1 MSNKEEKKVLFKIR
15 NLKKYFPLKK
25 KSLFDRGPGEYVHA
39 NESISLDIYQG
50 ETLGLVGESG
60 CGKSTFGR
68 TLLQIYDQTEGTTLY
83 YGKTI
88 EQTAPAYMADMIKKI
103 PSQFPK
109 YHKELD
115 ELNEIYKGLEEANT
129 DEKRAELNE
138 KAMFKRREIEEDY
151 LNMIRIAGGLLA
163 SDDLNKV
170 SSMLKEKYDILKQ
183 RAAVLTSL
191 EEIEQKTQMRSRTWD
206 EYYAYLEKNP
216 KYKELQNQKEAKTK
230 EIEAKD
236 AIIEDFRKTLESKD
250 KFDELEALRDD
261 GIDLSELNN
270 EEMRALRK
278 DLQMIFQDPYGSL
291 DTKMTVGN
299 IIGEGVLGHEL
310 FKSRKEEGYNEYIR
324 ETMEKCGL
332 APYFLHR
339 YPHQFS
345 GGQRQR
351 IGIARAL
358 ALKPSFIVCDEAVS
372 ALDVSIQS
380 QIINLL
386 QDLKDENNLTYLFI
400 THDLSVVKYI
410 SDRIGVMYLGVL
422 VELCESERIFE
433 NPLHPYTSALLRAI
447 PRTDV
452 DQGQELQ
459 IIEGDI
465 PSAVKPP
472 KGCRFHTRCEYAM
485 DICAHFEPELKE
497 REEGHFVACHLLD
510 VSEEEKQ
517 KAYEKNKAEKA
528 KKKRRIGRNECYM
541 KAPIDRFKGKSLE
554 EIYKKRET
562 PR

>member
-1 MSNKEEKKVLFKIR
+1 MENTNNKKVLFKIR

-25 KSLFDRGPGEYVHA
+25 KGLFNKGPGAYVHA
-39 NESISLDIYQG
+39 NESISIDIYEG

-83 YGKTI
+83 YGKTL
-88 EQTAPAYMADMIKKI
+88 EDVAPAYMGTMIKNI
-103 PSQFPK
+103 PSQFPS
-109 YHKELD
+109 YQTAND
-115 ELNEIYKGLEEANT
+115 ELSAIYDELENAAD
-129 DEKRAELNE
+129 DETRAAASE
-138 KAMFKRREIEEDY
+138 KAMFKRREIEEKY
-151 LNMIRIAGGLLA
+151 LNMIRIAGGLLV
-163 SDDLNKV
+163 SEDLNKV
-170 SSMLKEKYDILKQ
+170 QALLDDYYKSLRDRAKVIGDIE
-183 RAAVLTSL
+183 VF
-191 EEIEQKTQMRSRTWD
+191 EQKLQMRSREWD
-206 EYYAYLEKNP
+206 EYYDHRDNDP
-216 KYKELQNQKEAKTK
+216 RYKELIAKRSELSKVVGEKYNNIEAYRDTLKDKEGFEELENQK
-230 EIEAKD
+230 D
-236 AIIEDFRKTLESKD
+236 N
-250 KFDELEALRDD
+250 
-261 GIDLSELNN
+261 GIDLSKLNDD
-270 EEMRALRK
+270 EMREMRK

-299 IIGEGVLGHEL
+299 IIGEGVLGHDL
-310 FKSRKEEGYNEYIR
+310 FKSRKDEGYNEYIQ

-386 QDLKDENNLTYLFI
+386 QDLKDQNNLTYLFI

-422 VELCESERIFE
+422 VELASTEQIFD
-433 NPLHPYTSALLRAI
+433 NPSHPYTQALLQAI

-459 IIEGDI
+459 TIEGDI
-465 PSAVKPP
+465 PSAVNPP
-472 KGCRFHTRCEYAM
+472 TGCRFHTRCQYAM
-485 DICAHFEPELKE
+485 DICKTYQPQLKDYGK
-497 REEGHFVACHLLD
+497 GHYVACHLME

-517 KAYEKNKAEKA
+517 KAFEKNLALKNKE
-528 KKKRRIGRNECYM
+528 EH
-541 KAPIDRFKGKSLE
+541 DLE
-554 EIYKKRET
+554 EMSAL
-562 PR
+562 

>member
-1 MSNKEEKKVLFKIR
+1 MENTNDKKVLFKIR
-15 NLKKYFPLKK
+15 DLKKYFPLKK
-25 KSLFDRGPGEYVHA
+25 KGLFNKGPSSYVHA
-39 NESISLDIYQG
+39 NESISIDIYEG

-83 YGKTI
+83 YGKTL
-88 EQTAPAYMADMIKKI
+88 EDVAPAYMGTMIKNI
-103 PSQFPK
+103 PSQFPS
-109 YHKELD
+109 YQTAND
-115 ELNEIYKGLEEANT
+115 ELNAIYNELENAADDEA
-129 DEKRAELNE
+129 RAAANE
-138 KAMFKRREIEEDY
+138 KAMFKRREIEEKY
-151 LNMIRIAGGLLA
+151 LNMIRIAGGLLV
-163 SDDLNKV
+163 SEDLNKV
-170 SSMLKEKYDILKQ
+170 QALLDDYYKSLKERAKVIGDIE
-183 RAAVLTSL
+183 VF
-191 EEIEQKTQMRSRTWD
+191 EQKLQMRSRQWD
-206 EYYAYLEKNP
+206 EYYDHRDNDP
-216 KYKELQNQKEAKTK
+216 RYKELIAKRSELSK
-230 EIEAKD
+230 AVGEKYNNIEAYRDTLKD
-236 AIIEDFRKTLESKD
+236 KEGFEELESQ
-250 KFDELEALRDD
+250 RDN
-261 GIDLSELNN
+261 GIDLSKLNDD
-270 EEMRALRK
+270 EMREMRK

-291 DTKMTVGN
+291 DSKMTVGN
-299 IIGEGVLGHEL
+299 IIGEGVLGHDL
-310 FKSRKEEGYNEYIR
+310 FKSRKDKGYNEYIQ

-386 QDLKDENNLTYLFI
+386 QDLKDQNNLTYLFI

-422 VELCESERIFE
+422 VELASTEQIFD
-433 NPLHPYTSALLRAI
+433 NPSHPYTKALLQAI

-459 IIEGDI
+459 TIEGDI
-465 PSAVKPP
+465 PSAVNPP
-472 KGCRFHTRCEYAM
+472 TGCRFHTRCQYAM
-485 DICAHFEPELKE
+485 DICKTYQPQLKDYGN
-497 REEGHFVACHLLD
+497 GHYVACHLME

-517 KAYEKNKAEKA
+517 KAFEENKAIKEKVEH
-528 KKKRRIGRNECYM
+528 N
-541 KAPIDRFKGKSLE
+541 LE
-554 EIYKKRET
+554 EMSYL
-562 PR
+562 

>member
-1 MSNKEEKKVLFKIR
+1 MENTNNKEVLFKIR

-25 KSLFDRGPGEYVHA
+25 KSIFDRSPQAYVHA
-39 NESISLDIYQG
+39 NESIDLDIYKG

-83 YGKTI
+83 YGKTL
-88 EQTAPAYMADMIKKI
+88 EDFAPEYMGTMISNMPKE
-103 PSQFPK
+103 FPH
-109 YHKELD
+109 YAEANKELD
-115 ELNEIYKGLEEANT
+115 DIYAQLENATSDEDRASLNE
-129 DEKRAELNE
+129 RAML
-138 KAMFKRREIEEDY
+138 KRREIEDKY

-170 SSMLKEKYDILKQ
+170 SSLLNEYYNVLRERAHVIDDIEVFEDKLK
-183 RAAVLTSL
+183 
-191 EEIEQKTQMRSRTWD
+191 MRSRDWD
-206 EYYAYLEKNP
+206 SYYEERDNDSR
-216 KYKELQNQKEAKTK
+216 YKELVAKRGELSK
-230 EIEAKD
+230 KVGEKYNLIE
-236 AIIEDFRKTLESKD
+236 EYRNTLVNREG
-250 KFDELEALRDD
+250 FEELEAQKDP
-261 GIDLSELNN
+261 GIDLSELNI
-270 EEMRALRK
+270 EEMRSLRK

-310 FKSRKEEGYNEYIR
+310 FKSRNDAGYNEYIQ
-324 ETMEKCGL
+324 EIMEKCGL
-332 APYFLHR
+332 APYFIHR

-358 ALKPSFIVCDEAVS
+358 ALKPKFIVCDEAVS

-380 QIINLL
+380 QVINLL
-386 QDLKDENNLTYLFI
+386 QDLKEENELTYLFI

-422 VELCESERIFE
+422 VELADSEMIFD
-433 NPLHPYTSALLRAI
+433 NPLHPYTNALLAAI

-452 DQGQELQ
+452 DQGQELAT
-459 IIEGDI
+459 IEGDI
-465 PSAVKPP
+465 PSAVNPP
-472 KGCRFHTRCEYAM
+472 KGCRFHTRCPYAM
-485 DICAHFEPELKE
+485 DICKTYEPQLKDYGD
-497 REEGHFVACHLLD
+497 GHFVACHLME

-517 KAYEKNKAEKA
+517 RAFEKNKAKLDQQET
-528 KKKRRIGRNECYM
+528 E
-541 KAPIDRFKGKSLE
+541 LE
-554 EIYKKRET
+554 EMSAL
-562 PR
+562 

>member
-1 MSNKEEKKVLFKIR
+1 MENKNKKVLFKIR

-25 KSLFDRGPGEYVHA
+25 KSFFDKGPGEYVHA
-39 NESISLDIYQG
+39 NESISIDIYEG

-68 TLLQIYDQTEGTTLY
+68 TLLQIYEQTEGTTLY
-83 YGKTI
+83 YGKTLDDY
-88 EQTAPAYMADMIKKI
+88 APEYMGKMISKI
-103 PSQFPK
+103 PSKFPN
-109 YHKELD
+109 YQKELD
-115 ELNEIYKGLEEANT
+115 ELNKIYEDLEKSET
-129 DEKRAELNE
+129 DEDRAMNNE
-138 KAMFKRREIEEDY
+138 KAMFKRREIEEEY

-163 SDDLNKV
+163 ADDLNKV
-170 SSMLKEKYDILKQ
+170 AKLLNNEYQVLRERAKVYTELEEFEQKVQMRVRSWDDYYKSLDEDPKYNELKEKVDSITIK
-183 RAAVLTSL
+183 VN
-191 EEIEQKTQMRSRTWD
+191 
-206 EYYAYLEKNP
+206 EKRD
-216 KYKELQNQKEAKTK
+216 
-230 EIEAKD
+230 EIEAYRDSLRDKEGF
-236 AIIEDFRKTLESKD
+236 AELESQLD
-250 KFDELEALRDD
+250 T
-261 GIDLSELNN
+261 GIDLSELNK
-270 EEMRALRK
+270 EEMRELRK

-299 IIGEGVLGHEL
+299 IIGEGVLGHDL
-310 FKSRKEEGYNEYIR
+310 FKSRNEKGYNEYIQ

-386 QDLKDENNLTYLFI
+386 QDLKEENNLTYLFI

-410 SDRIGVMYLGVL
+410 SDRIGVMYLGVM
-422 VELCESERIFE
+422 VELADSEKIFE
-433 NPLHPYTSALLRAI
+433 NPLHPYTKALLQAI

-452 DQGQELQ
+452 DQGQELAV
-459 IIEGDI
+459 IEGDI

-472 KGCRFHTRCEYAM
+472 RGCRFHTRCEYAM
-485 DICAHFEPELKE
+485 DICAHFEPELKDNGD
-497 REEGHFVACHLLD
+497 GHFIACHLMD

-517 KAYEKNKAEKA
+517 RAYEKNMA
-528 KKKRRIGRNECYM
+528 KRAKEEEE
-541 KAPIDRFKGKSLE
+541 LE
-554 EIYKKRET
+554 EISAI
-562 PR
+562 

>member
-1 MSNKEEKKVLFKIR
+1 MENTNNKKVLFKIR

-25 KSLFDRGPGEYVHA
+25 KGLFNKGPGAYVHA
-39 NESISLDIYQG
+39 NESISIDIYEG

-83 YGKTI
+83 YGKTL
-88 EQTAPAYMADMIKKI
+88 EDVAPTYMGTMIKNI
-103 PSQFPK
+103 PSQFPS
-109 YHKELD
+109 YQTAND
-115 ELNEIYKGLEEANT
+115 ELSAIYDELENAADDEA
-129 DEKRAELNE
+129 RAAANE
-138 KAMFKRREIEEDY
+138 KAMFKRREIEEKY
-151 LNMIRIAGGLLA
+151 LNMIRIAGGLLV
-163 SDDLNKV
+163 SEDLNKV
-170 SSMLKEKYDILKQ
+170 QALLDDYYKSLRDRAKVIGDIE
-183 RAAVLTSL
+183 VF
-191 EEIEQKTQMRSRTWD
+191 EQKLQMRSREWD
-206 EYYAYLEKNP
+206 EYYDHRDNDP
-216 KYKELQNQKEAKTK
+216 RYKELIAKRAELSK
-230 EIEAKD
+230 VVGEKYNNIEAYRD
-236 AIIEDFRKTLESKD
+236 TLKD
-250 KFDELEALRDD
+250 KDGFEELENQRDN
-261 GIDLSELNN
+261 GIDLSKLDD
-270 EEMRALRK
+270 EEMREMRK

-299 IIGEGVLGHEL
+299 IIGEGVLGHDL
-310 FKSRKEEGYNEYIR
+310 FKSRKDEGYNEYIQ

-386 QDLKDENNLTYLFI
+386 QDLKDQNNLTYLFI

-422 VELCESERIFE
+422 VELASTEQIFD
-433 NPLHPYTSALLRAI
+433 NPSHPYTQALLQAI

-459 IIEGDI
+459 TIEGDI
-465 PSAVKPP
+465 PSAVNPP
-472 KGCRFHTRCEYAM
+472 TGCRFHTRCQYAM
-485 DICAHFEPELKE
+485 DICKTYQPQLKDYGK
-497 REEGHFVACHLLD
+497 GHYVACHLME

-517 KAYEKNKAEKA
+517 KAYEKNLALKNKE
-528 KKKRRIGRNECYM
+528 EH
-541 KAPIDRFKGKSLE
+541 DLE
-554 EIYKKRET
+554 EMSALWKNL
-562 PR
+562 

>member
-115 ELNEIYKGLEEANT
+115 ELNEIYKGLEEADT

-216 KYKELQNQKEAKTK
+216 KYKELQNQKEAKSK

-270 EEMRALRK
+270 EEMRSLRK

-528 KKKRRIGRNECYM
+528 KKEEE
-541 KAPIDRFKGKSLE
+541 LE
-554 EIYKKRET
+554 EMSAI
-562 PR
+562 

>member
-1 MSNKEEKKVLFKIR
+1 MEHTQDKKVLFKIK

-25 KSLFDRGPGEYVHA
+25 KGLFDKGPGSYVHA
-39 NESISLDIYQG
+39 NESITIDIYQG

-83 YGKTI
+83 YGKTLEDI
-88 EQTAPAYMADMIKKI
+88 APEYMGKMIKNI
-103 PSQFPK
+103 SSQFPH
-109 YHKELD
+109 YDNAQTE
-115 ELNEIYKGLEEANT
+115 LEE
-129 DEKRAELNE
+129 K
-138 KAMFKRREIEEDY
+138 Y
-151 LNMIRIAGGLLA
+151 LNMIRIAGGLLT
-163 SDDLNKV
+163 SNDLSKV
-170 SSMLKEKYDILKQ
+170 SNLLSEYYQVLKERAVILE
-183 RAAVLTSL
+183 S
-191 EEIEQKTQMRSRTWD
+191 IETFESKLQMRTRQLD
-206 EYYAYLEKNP
+206 QYH
-216 KYKELQNQKEAKTK
+216 
-230 EIEAKD
+230 
-236 AIIEDFRKTLESKD
+236 KTLENDSKYKDLLD
-250 KFDELEALRDD
+250 KRATLSKKVGEKYNKIEEYRQSLAGNEGFKELESQRDN
-261 GIDLSELNN
+261 GIDLSELND
-270 EEMRALRK
+270 EEMRAMRK

-299 IIGEGVLGHEL
+299 IIGEGVLGHDL
-310 FKSRKEEGYNEYIR
+310 FKSRKDKGYNEYIQ
-324 ETMEKCGL
+324 EIMEECGL

-386 QDLKDENNLTYLFI
+386 QDLKEENNLTYLFI

-422 VELCESERIFE
+422 VELASTEQIFDS
-433 NPLHPYTSALLRAI
+433 PYHPYTKALLQAI

-459 IIEGDI
+459 TIEGDI
-465 PSAVKPP
+465 PSAVNPP
-472 KGCRFHTRCEYAM
+472 KGCRFHTRCKYAM
-485 DICAHFEPELKE
+485 DICKTYVPELKDYGN
-497 REEGHFVACHLLD
+497 GHYVSCHLME

-517 KAYEKNKAEKA
+517 KALEKNRKA
-528 KKKRRIGRNECYM
+528 KKEL
-541 KAPIDRFKGKSLE
+541 DHELE
-554 EIYKKRET
+554 EMSAI
-562 PR
+562 

>member
-1 MSNKEEKKVLFKIR
+1 MENKDKKVLFKIR

-25 KSLFDRGPGEYVHA
+25 KSFFNRGPGEYVHA
-39 NESISLDIYQG
+39 NESISIDIYEG

-68 TLLQIYDQTEGTTLY
+68 TLLQIYEQTEGTTLY
-83 YGKTI
+83 YGKTL
-88 EQTAPAYMADMIKKI
+88 EELAPEYMGKMISRI
-103 PSQFPK
+103 PSKFPN
-109 YHKELD
+109 YRKELE
-115 ELNEIYKGLEEANT
+115 ELNKIYEDLEKSET
-129 DEKRAELNE
+129 DEDRAMNNE
-138 KAMFKRREIEEDY
+138 KAMFKRRAIEEEY

-170 SSMLKEKYDILKQ
+170 SKLLNDEYQVLRERAKILAQ
-183 RAAVLTSL
+183 I
-191 EEIEQKTQMRSRTWD
+191 EDFEQKVQMRVRTWD
-206 EYYAYLEKNP
+206 DYHRALDNDP
-216 KYKELQNQKEAKTK
+216 KYKELIAKRDQAT
-230 EIEAKD
+230 AKV
-236 AIIEDFRKTLESKD
+236 EEKRK
-250 KFDELEALRDD
+250 ELEAYRDSLKSKED
-261 GIDLSELNN
+261 FEELENELDTGIDLSELTS
-270 EEMRALRK
+270 EEMRQLRK

-310 FKSRKEEGYNEYIR
+310 FKSRNEKGYNEYIQ

-386 QDLKDENNLTYLFI
+386 QDLKEKNNLTYLFI

-410 SDRIGVMYLGVL
+410 SDRIGVMYLGVM
-422 VELCESERIFE
+422 VELAESEKIFE
-433 NPLHPYTSALLRAI
+433 NPLHPYTKALLQAI

-452 DQGQELQ
+452 DQGQELAV
-459 IIEGDI
+459 IEGDI
-465 PSAVKPP
+465 PSAVRPP

-485 DICAHFEPELKE
+485 DICANFEPELKDVGN
-497 REEGHFVACHLLD
+497 GHFVACHLVD
-510 VSEEEKQ
+510 VTEEEKQ
-517 KAYEKNKAEKA
+517 KAYEKNMAKRAKEAE
-528 KKKRRIGRNECYM
+528 E
-541 KAPIDRFKGKSLE
+541 LE
-554 EIYKKRET
+554 EISAI
-562 PR
+562 

>member
-1 MSNKEEKKVLFKIR
+1 MENTNDKKVLFKIR
-15 NLKKYFPLKK
+15 DLKKYFPFKK
-25 KSLFDRGPGEYVHA
+25 KGLFNKGPSSYVHA
-39 NESISLDIYQG
+39 NESISIDIYEG

-68 TLLQIYDQTEGTTLY
+68 TLLQIYDQTEGTILY
-83 YGKTI
+83 YGKTL
-88 EQTAPAYMADMIKKI
+88 EDVAPAYMGAMIKNI
-103 PSQFPK
+103 PSQFPS
-109 YHKELD
+109 YATAND
-115 ELNEIYKGLEEANT
+115 ELNAIYNELENAADDEA
-129 DEKRAELNE
+129 RAAANE
-138 KAMFKRREIEEDY
+138 KAMFKRREIEEKY
-151 LNMIRIAGGLLA
+151 LNMIRIAGGLLV
-163 SDDLNKV
+163 SDDLAKV
-170 SSMLKEKYDILKQ
+170 QSLLNEYYLSLKEHSKVINDI
-183 RAAVLTSL
+183 
-191 EEIEQKTQMRSRTWD
+191 EFFEQKLQMRSRQWD
-206 EYYAYLEKNP
+206 EYYQKCDNDP
-216 KYKELQNQKEAKTK
+216 RYKELIAKRAEISKVVGEKYNSIEVYRDTLKDKEGF
-230 EIEAKD
+230 EE
-236 AIIEDFRKTLESKD
+236 LESQ
-250 KFDELEALRDD
+250 RDN
-261 GIDLSELNN
+261 GIDLSELNDD
-270 EEMRALRK
+270 EMREMRK

-299 IIGEGVLGHEL
+299 IIGEGVLGHDL
-310 FKSRKEEGYNEYIR
+310 FKSRKDKGYNEYIQ

-386 QDLKDENNLTYLFI
+386 QDLKDQNNLTYLFI

-422 VELCESERIFE
+422 VELASTEQIFD
-433 NPLHPYTSALLRAI
+433 NPSHPYTKALLQAI

-459 IIEGDI
+459 TIEGDI
-465 PSAVKPP
+465 PSAVNPP
-472 KGCRFHTRCEYAM
+472 TGCRFHTRCQYAM
-485 DICAHFEPELKE
+485 DICKTYQPQLKDYGN
-497 REEGHFVACHLLD
+497 GHYVACHLME

-517 KAYEKNKAEKA
+517 KAFEENKAIKEKVEH
-528 KKKRRIGRNECYM
+528 N
-541 KAPIDRFKGKSLE
+541 LE
-554 EIYKKRET
+554 EMSYLWENL
-562 PR
+562 

>member
-1 MSNKEEKKVLFKIR
+1 MENKDKKVLFKIR

-25 KSLFDRGPGEYVHA
+25 KGFFNKGPGEYVHA
-39 NESISLDIYQG
+39 NESISIDIYEG

-68 TLLQIYDQTEGTTLY
+68 TLLQIYEQTEGTTLY
-83 YGKTI
+83 YGKTL
-88 EQTAPAYMADMIKKI
+88 EELAPEYMGKMISKI
-103 PSQFPK
+103 PSKFPN

-115 ELNEIYKGLEEANT
+115 ELNKIYEDLEKSET
-129 DEKRAELNE
+129 DEDRAMNNE
-138 KAMFKRREIEEDY
+138 KAMFKRRAIEEEY

-163 SDDLNKV
+163 SDDLGKV
-170 SSMLKEKYDILKQ
+170 ANLLNGEYQVLKERAKVYFDI
-183 RAAVLTSL
+183 
-191 EEIEQKTQMRSRTWD
+191 EEFEQKAQMMVRTWD
-206 EYYAYLEKNP
+206 DYYKILDEDP
-216 KYKELQNQKEAKTK
+216 KYKELKNKADEISKRVEEKRA
-230 EIEAKD
+230 EIEAYRD
-236 AIIEDFRKTLESKD
+236 TLKD
-250 KFDELEALRDD
+250 KEGFDELESQLDT
-261 GIDLSELNN
+261 GIDLSELNK
-270 EEMRALRK
+270 EEMRQLRK
-278 DLQMIFQDPYGSL
+278 DLQMICQDPYGSL

-299 IIGEGVLGHEL
+299 IIGEGVLGHDL
-310 FKSRKEEGYNEYIR
+310 FKSRNEKGYNEYIQ

-386 QDLKDENNLTYLFI
+386 QDLKEENNLTYLFI

-410 SDRIGVMYLGVL
+410 SDRIGVMYLGVM
-422 VELCESERIFE
+422 VELADSEKIFA
-433 NPLHPYTSALLRAI
+433 NPLHPYTRALLQAI

-452 DQGQELQ
+452 DQGQELA

-465 PSAVKPP
+465 PSAVRPP

-485 DICAHFEPELKE
+485 DICSQFEPELKDVGD
-497 REEGHFVACHLLD
+497 GHFVACHLMD
-510 VSEEEKQ
+510 VSEEEKERAHA
-517 KAYEKNKAEKA
+517 KIMAERA
-528 KKKRRIGRNECYM
+528 KLDEE
-541 KAPIDRFKGKSLE
+541 LE
-554 EIYKKRET
+554 EISAI
-562 PR
+562 

>member
-1 MSNKEEKKVLFKIR
+1 MENTKDKKVLFKIR

-25 KSLFDRGPGEYVHA
+25 KGLFNKGPSSYVHA
-39 NESISLDIYQG
+39 NESISIDIYEG

-83 YGKTI
+83 YGKTL
-88 EQTAPAYMADMIKKI
+88 EDVAPAYMGTMIKNI
-103 PSQFPK
+103 PSQFPS
-109 YHKELD
+109 YATAND
-115 ELNEIYKGLEEANT
+115 ELNAIYNELENAADDEA
-129 DEKRAELNE
+129 RAAANE
-138 KAMFKRREIEEDY
+138 KAMFKRREIEEKY
-151 LNMIRIAGGLLA
+151 LNMIRISGGLLV
-163 SDDLNKV
+163 SEDLNKV
-170 SSMLKEKYDILKQ
+170 QALLDDYYKSLKERAKVINDIE
-183 RAAVLTSL
+183 VF
-191 EEIEQKTQMRSRTWD
+191 EQKLQMRSRQWD
-206 EYYAYLEKNP
+206 EYYDHRDNDP
-216 KYKELQNQKEAKTK
+216 RYKELIAKRSK
-230 EIEAKD
+230 LSKAVGEKYNNIEAYRDTLKD
-236 AIIEDFRKTLESKD
+236 KEGFEELESQ
-250 KFDELEALRDD
+250 RDN
-261 GIDLSELNN
+261 GIDLSELNDD
-270 EEMRALRK
+270 EMREMRK

-299 IIGEGVLGHEL
+299 IIGEGVLGHDL
-310 FKSRKEEGYNEYIR
+310 FKSRKDKGYNEYIQ

-386 QDLKDENNLTYLFI
+386 QDLKDQNNLTYLFI

-422 VELCESERIFE
+422 VELASTEQIFD
-433 NPLHPYTSALLRAI
+433 NPSHPYTQALLQAI

-459 IIEGDI
+459 TIEGDI
-465 PSAVKPP
+465 PSAVNPP
-472 KGCRFHTRCEYAM
+472 AGCRFHTRCQYAM
-485 DICAHFEPELKE
+485 DICKTYQPQLKDY
-497 REEGHFVACHLLD
+497 GNCHYVACHLME
-510 VSEEEKQ
+510 VNEEEKQ
-517 KAYEKNKAEKA
+517 KAFEENKAIKEKVEH
-528 KKKRRIGRNECYM
+528 N
-541 KAPIDRFKGKSLE
+541 LE
-554 EIYKKRET
+554 EMSYL
-562 PR
+562 

>member
-1 MSNKEEKKVLFKIR
+1 METNKKVLFKIK

-25 KSLFDRGPGEYVHA
+25 KSIFDRGPGEYVHA
-39 NESISLDIYQG
+39 NESITLDIYEG

-88 EQTAPAYMADMIKKI
+88 EDMAPAYMLDMIKKI

-115 ELNEIYKGLEEANT
+115 ELNEIYRSLDEADT

-138 KAMFKRREIEEDY
+138 KAMFKRREIEENY
-151 LNMIRIAGGLLA
+151 LNMVRIAGGLLA

-170 SSMLKEKYDILKQ
+170 STMLKEKYDILKQ
-183 RAAVLTSL
+183 RALILADI
-191 EEIEQKTQMRSRTWD
+191 EEDEQKTQMRSRTWG
-206 EYYAYLEKNP
+206 EYDNHLAKDP
-216 KYKELQNQKEAKTK
+216 KYKELLAKKDAKTK
-230 EIEAKD
+230 EIE
-236 AIIEDFRKTLESKD
+236 EKD
-250 KFDELEALRDD
+250 KEIEAYRNTLREKDRFFELEELRDD
-261 GIDLSELNN
+261 GIDLSELND
-270 EEMRALRK
+270 EEMRGLRK

-299 IIGEGVLGHEL
+299 IIGEGVLGHKL
-310 FKSRKEEGYNEYIR
+310 FKSRKEEGYNEYIK

-386 QDLKDENNLTYLFI
+386 QDLKDANNLTYLFI

-422 VELCESERIFE
+422 VELADSEKIFA
-433 NPLHPYTSALLRAI
+433 NPLHPYTKALLRAI

-452 DQGQELQ
+452 DKGQELQ
-459 IIEGDI
+459 VIEGDI

-485 DICAHFEPELKE
+485 DICKNFEPELKE
-497 REEGHFVACHLLD
+497 REGGHFVACHLLD
-510 VSEEEKQ
+510 VSEEEKE
-517 KAYEKNKAEKA
+517 KAYEKNKRLKAEK
-528 KKKRRIGRNECYM
+528 EEE
-541 KAPIDRFKGKSLE
+541 LE
-554 EIYKKRET
+554 EMSAL
-562 PR
+562 

>member
-1 MSNKEEKKVLFKIR
+1 MEKTNEKKVLFKIR
-15 NLKKYFPLKK
+15 NLKKYFPIKK
-25 KSLFDRGPGEYVHA
+25 KSIFSKGAGSYVHA
-39 NESISLDIYQG
+39 NESINIDIYQG

-68 TLLQIYDQTEGTTLY
+68 TLLQIYEQTEGTTLY

-88 EQTAPAYMADMIKKI
+88 EDMAPEYMGEMIKNI
-103 PSQFPK
+103 PSKFTHYK
-109 YHKELD
+109 TAREEL
-115 ELNEIYKGLEEANT
+115 EEIYKEIDQAKS
-129 DEKRAELNE
+129 DEDFAAANE
-138 KAMFKRREIEEDY
+138 KAIFKRYEIEEKY
-151 LNMIRIAGGLLA
+151 LNMVRIAGGLLV
-163 SDDLNKV
+163 SKDLSKV
-170 SSMLKEKYDILKQ
+170 SSLLNDYYQALKDRSK
-183 RAAVLTSL
+183 VLD
-191 EEIEQKTQMRSRTWD
+191 EIETLEQKLQMRTRSWD
-206 EYYAYLEKNP
+206 EYDKALENDS
-216 KYKELQNQKEAKTK
+216 KYQELMKKRSE
-230 EIEAKD
+230 
-236 AIIEDFRKTLESKD
+236 ESKIVGE
-250 KFDELEALRDD
+250 KFNKIEEYRDTLRDIEGFD
-261 GIDLSELNN
+261 DLEEQKDSGIDLSKLNQD
-270 EEMRALRK
+270 EMRAMRK

-310 FKSRKEEGYNEYIR
+310 FKSRKDPGYNDYIR
-324 ETMEKCGL
+324 ETMDKCGL

-386 QDLKDENNLTYLFI
+386 QDLKEENNLTYLFI

-422 VELCESERIFE
+422 VELAATEQIFD
-433 NPLHPYTSALLRAI
+433 NPLHPYTDALLQAI

-459 IIEGDI
+459 VIEGDI
-465 PSAVKPP
+465 PSAVNPP
-472 KGCRFHTRCEYAM
+472 KGCRFHTRCKYAM
-485 DICAHFEPELKE
+485 DICKEYVPELKDYGQ
-497 REEGHFVACHLLD
+497 GHYVACHLME

-517 KAYEKNKAEKA
+517 KAYEKNQALKDKQEAE
-528 KKKRRIGRNECYM
+528 
-541 KAPIDRFKGKSLE
+541 LE
-554 EIYKKRET
+554 EMSVLWKG
-562 PR
+562 P

>member
-103 PSQFPK
+103 PGQFPK

-115 ELNEIYKGLEEANT
+115 ELNEIYKGLEEADT

-191 EEIEQKTQMRSRTWD
+191 EEIEQKTQRRSRTWD

-528 KKKRRIGRNECYM
+528 KKEEE
-541 KAPIDRFKGKSLE
+541 LE
-554 EIYKKRET
+554 EMSAI
-562 PR
+562 

>member
-1 MSNKEEKKVLFKIR
+1 MENTNNKKVLFKIR

-25 KSLFDRGPGEYVHA
+25 KGLFNKGPGAYVHA
-39 NESISLDIYQG
+39 NESISIDIYEG

-83 YGKTI
+83 YGKTL
-88 EQTAPAYMADMIKKI
+88 EDVAPAYMGTMIKNI
-103 PSQFPK
+103 PSQFPS
-109 YHKELD
+109 YQTAND
-115 ELNEIYKGLEEANT
+115 ELSAIYDELENAAD
-129 DEKRAELNE
+129 DETRAAANE
-138 KAMFKRREIEEDY
+138 KAMFKRREIEEKY
-151 LNMIRIAGGLLA
+151 LNMIRIAGGLLV
-163 SDDLNKV
+163 SEDLNKV
-170 SSMLKEKYDILKQ
+170 QALLDDYYKSLRDRAKVIGDIE
-183 RAAVLTSL
+183 VF
-191 EEIEQKTQMRSRTWD
+191 EQKLQMRSREWD
-206 EYYAYLEKNP
+206 EYYDHRDNDP
-216 KYKELQNQKEAKTK
+216 RYKELIAKRAELSK
-230 EIEAKD
+230 AVGEKYNNIEAYRDTLKD
-236 AIIEDFRKTLESKD
+236 KEGFEELESQKD
-250 KFDELEALRDD
+250 N
-261 GIDLSELNN
+261 GIDLSKLNDD
-270 EEMRALRK
+270 EMREMRK

-299 IIGEGVLGHEL
+299 IIGEGVLGHDL
-310 FKSRKEEGYNEYIR
+310 FKSRKDEGYNEYIQ

-386 QDLKDENNLTYLFI
+386 QDLKDQNNLTYLFI

-422 VELCESERIFE
+422 VELASTEQIFD
-433 NPLHPYTSALLRAI
+433 NPSHPYTQALLQAI

-459 IIEGDI
+459 TIEGDI
-465 PSAVKPP
+465 PSAVNPP
-472 KGCRFHTRCEYAM
+472 TGCRFHTRCQYAM
-485 DICAHFEPELKE
+485 DICKTYQPQLKDYGN
-497 REEGHFVACHLLD
+497 GHYVACHLME

-517 KAYEKNKAEKA
+517 KAFERNQALKNKE
-528 KKKRRIGRNECYM
+528 EH
-541 KAPIDRFKGKSLE
+541 DLE
-554 EIYKKRET
+554 EMSAL
-562 PR
+562 

>member
-1 MSNKEEKKVLFKIR
+1 MENTKDKKVLFKIR

-25 KSLFDRGPGEYVHA
+25 KGLFNKGPSSYVHA
-39 NESISLDIYQG
+39 NESISIDIYEG

-83 YGKTI
+83 YGKTLKDV
-88 EQTAPAYMADMIKKI
+88 APAYMGTMIKNI
-103 PSQFPK
+103 PSQFPS
-109 YHKELD
+109 YETANDQLNAIYNELENAAD
-115 ELNEIYKGLEEANT
+115 NEA
-129 DEKRAELNE
+129 RAAANE
-138 KAMFKRREIEEDY
+138 KAMFKRREIEEKY
-151 LNMIRIAGGLLA
+151 LNMIRIAGGLLV
-163 SDDLNKV
+163 SEDLNKV
-170 SSMLKEKYDILKQ
+170 QTLLDDYYKSLRDRAKVINDIE
-183 RAAVLTSL
+183 VF
-191 EEIEQKTQMRSRTWD
+191 EQKLQMRSRQWD
-206 EYYAYLEKNP
+206 EYYDHRDNDP
-216 KYKELQNQKEAKTK
+216 RYKELIAKRAELSK
-230 EIEAKD
+230 AVGEKYNNIEAYRDTLKD
-236 AIIEDFRKTLESKD
+236 KECFEELESQ
-250 KFDELEALRDD
+250 RDN
-261 GIDLSELNN
+261 GIDLSELNDD
-270 EEMRALRK
+270 EMREMRK

-299 IIGEGVLGHEL
+299 IIGEGVLGHDL
-310 FKSRKEEGYNEYIR
+310 FKSRKDNGYNEYIQ

-386 QDLKDENNLTYLFI
+386 QDLKNQNNLTYLFI

-422 VELCESERIFE
+422 VELASTEQIFE
-433 NPLHPYTSALLRAI
+433 NPSHPYTQALLQAI

-459 IIEGDI
+459 TIEGDI
-465 PSAVKPP
+465 PSAVNPP
-472 KGCRFHTRCEYAM
+472 TGCRFHTRCQYAM
-485 DICAHFEPELKE
+485 DICKTYQPQLKDYGN
-497 REEGHFVACHLLD
+497 GHYVACHLME

-517 KAYEKNKAEKA
+517 KAYEKNQAL
-528 KKKRRIGRNECYM
+528 RNKEEH
-541 KAPIDRFKGKSLE
+541 DLE
-554 EIYKKRET
+554 EMSAL
-562 PR
+562 

>member
-1 MSNKEEKKVLFKIR
+1 MENKNKKVLFKIR

-25 KSLFDRGPGEYVHA
+25 KGLFNKGPGEYVHA
-39 NESISLDIYQG
+39 NESISIDIYQG

-68 TLLQIYDQTEGTTLY
+68 TLLQIYEQTEGTTLY
-83 YGKTI
+83 YGKTLDDYAPEYMGKMI
-88 EQTAPAYMADMIKKI
+88 EKI
-103 PSQFPK
+103 PSKFPN

-115 ELNEIYKGLEEANT
+115 ELNKIYEDLEKSET
-129 DEKRAELNE
+129 DEDRAMNNE
-138 KAMFKRREIEEDY
+138 KAMFKRREIEEEY

-163 SDDLNKV
+163 ADDLNKV
-170 SSMLKEKYDILKQ
+170 SNLLSKYYQALKE
-183 RAAVLTSL
+183 RAKIFQEVD
-191 EEIEQKTQMRSRTWD
+191 EFEQKVQMRVRTWD
-206 EYYAYLEKNP
+206 DYNKTLAEDP
-216 KYKELQNQKEAKTK
+216 KYKELINKGHELSQKVKVEEE
-230 EIEAKD
+230 EIEA
-236 AIIEDFRKTLESKD
+236 FRNTLRD
-250 KFDELEALRDD
+250 KEGFDELEEQLDS

-270 EEMRALRK
+270 EEMRQLRK

-310 FKSRKEEGYNEYIR
+310 FKSRNEKGYNEYIQ

-386 QDLKDENNLTYLFI
+386 QDLKEENNLTYLFI

-410 SDRIGVMYLGVL
+410 SDRIGVMYLGVM
-422 VELCESERIFE
+422 VELADSEKIFT
-433 NPLHPYTSALLRAI
+433 NPLHPYTKALLQAI

-452 DQGQELQ
+452 DQGQELAV
-459 IIEGDI
+459 IEGDI

-485 DICAHFEPELKE
+485 DICANFVPELKDAGD
-497 REEGHFVACHLLD
+497 GHFIACHLMD

-517 KAYEKNKAEKA
+517 RAYEKNMAERA
-528 KKKRRIGRNECYM
+528 KLEEE
-541 KAPIDRFKGKSLE
+541 LE
-554 EIYKKRET
+554 EISAI
-562 PR
+562 

>member
-1 MSNKEEKKVLFKIR
+1 MENKDKKVLFKIR

-25 KSLFDRGPGEYVHA
+25 KGLFHKGPGEYVHA
-39 NESISLDIYQG
+39 NESISIDIYEG

-68 TLLQIYDQTEGTTLY
+68 TLLQIYEQTEGTTLY
-83 YGKTI
+83 YGKTL
-88 EQTAPAYMADMIKKI
+88 EELAPEYMGKMISKI
-103 PSQFPK
+103 PSKFPN

-115 ELNEIYKGLEEANT
+115 ELNKIYSDLEKSET
-129 DEKRAELNE
+129 DEDRAMNNE
-138 KAMFKRREIEEDY
+138 KAMFKRREIEEEY

-163 SDDLNKV
+163 SNDLGKV
-170 SSMLKEKYDILKQ
+170 ASLLSGEYQILKE
-183 RAAVLTSL
+183 RAKVYFAI
-191 EEIEQKTQMRSRTWD
+191 EEFEQKTQMMVRTWD
-206 EYYAYLEKNP
+206 DYYKILDEDS
-216 KYKELQNQKEAKTK
+216 KYKELKNKADSITK
-230 EIEAKD
+230 KVEEKRAEIEAYRD
-236 AIIEDFRKTLESKD
+236 TLRSNE
-250 KFDELEALRDD
+250 KFDELEAQVDT

-270 EEMRALRK
+270 EEMRQLRK

-299 IIGEGVLGHEL
+299 IIGEGVLGHDL
-310 FKSRKEEGYNEYIR
+310 FKSRNEKGYNEYIQ

-386 QDLKDENNLTYLFI
+386 QDLKEQNNLTYLFI

-410 SDRIGVMYLGVL
+410 SDRIGVMYLGVM
-422 VELCESERIFE
+422 VELTDSEKIFE
-433 NPLHPYTSALLRAI
+433 NPLHPYTKALLQAI

-452 DQGQELQ
+452 DQGQELAV
-459 IIEGDI
+459 IEGDI
-465 PSAVKPP
+465 PSAVRPP

-485 DICAHFEPELKE
+485 DICKNFEPELKDVGQ
-497 REEGHFVACHLLD
+497 GHFVACHLMD
-510 VSEEEKQ
+510 VSEEEK
-517 KAYEKNKAEKA
+517 EKA
-528 KKKRRIGRNECYM
+528 HAANLARRAKE
-541 KAPIDRFKGKSLE
+541 AEELE
-554 EIYKKRET
+554 EISAI
-562 PR
+562 

>member
-1 MSNKEEKKVLFKIR
+1 MENKDKKVLFKIR

-25 KSLFDRGPGEYVHA
+25 KSFFNRGPGEYVHA
-39 NESISLDIYQG
+39 NESISIDIYEG

-83 YGKTI
+83 YGKTL
-88 EQTAPAYMADMIKKI
+88 EELAPEYMGKMISKI
-103 PSQFPK
+103 PSKFPN
-109 YHKELD
+109 YRKELE
-115 ELNEIYKGLEEANT
+115 ELNKIYENLEKSET
-129 DEKRAELNE
+129 DEDRAMNNE
-138 KAMFKRREIEEDY
+138 KAMFKRRAIEEEY

-170 SSMLKEKYDILKQ
+170 SKLLNDEYQVLRERAKILAQ
-183 RAAVLTSL
+183 I
-191 EEIEQKTQMRSRTWD
+191 EDFEQKVQMRVRTWD
-206 EYYAYLEKNP
+206 DYHRALDNDP
-216 KYKELQNQKEAKTK
+216 KYKELIAKRDQAT
-230 EIEAKD
+230 AKV
-236 AIIEDFRKTLESKD
+236 EEKRK
-250 KFDELEALRDD
+250 ELEAYRDSLRSKEDFEELENELD
-261 GIDLSELNN
+261 TGIDLSELTS
-270 EEMRALRK
+270 EEMRQLRK

-299 IIGEGVLGHEL
+299 IIGEGVLGHDL
-310 FKSRKEEGYNEYIR
+310 FKSRNEKGYNEYIQ

-386 QDLKDENNLTYLFI
+386 QDLKEKNNLTYLFI

-410 SDRIGVMYLGVL
+410 SDRIGVMYLGVM
-422 VELCESERIFE
+422 VELAESENIFE
-433 NPLHPYTSALLRAI
+433 NPLHPYTKALLQAI

-452 DQGQELQ
+452 DQGQELAV
-459 IIEGDI
+459 IEGDI
-465 PSAVKPP
+465 PSAVRPP

-485 DICAHFEPELKE
+485 DICANFEPELKDVG
-497 REEGHFVACHLLD
+497 EGHFVACHLMD

-517 KAYEKNKAEKA
+517 KAFEKNMAERA
-528 KKKRRIGRNECYM
+528 KLDEE
-541 KAPIDRFKGKSLE
+541 LE
-554 EIYKKRET
+554 EISAI
-562 PR
+562 

>member
-115 ELNEIYKGLEEANT
+115 ELNEIYKGLEEADT

-206 EYYAYLEKNP
+206 EYYAYLDKNP

-250 KFDELEALRDD
+250 KFDELEVLRDD

-528 KKKRRIGRNECYM
+528 KKEEE
-541 KAPIDRFKGKSLE
+541 LE
-554 EIYKKRET
+554 EMSAI
-562 PR
+562 

>member
-1 MSNKEEKKVLFKIR
+1 METTNDKKVLFKIR

-25 KSLFDRGPGEYVHA
+25 KSIFDKGPRDYVHA
-39 NESISLDIYQG
+39 NESITIDIYEG

-68 TLLQIYDQTEGTTLY
+68 TLLQIYEQTEGTTLY

-88 EQTAPAYMADMIKKI
+88 EDIAPEYMGKMIKNI
-103 PSQFPK
+103 PGQYPNYAK
-109 YHKELD
+109 AKEELD
-115 ELNEIYKGLEEANT
+115 AIYTELEGADT
-129 DEKRAELNE
+129 DEARAEINE
-138 KAMFKRREIEEDY
+138 RAMLKRHEIEEKY
-151 LNMIRIAGGLLA
+151 TNMVRIAGGLLA
-163 SDDLNKV
+163 SDDLSKV
-170 SSMLKEKYDILKQ
+170 SSLLEDYYKALRE
-183 RAAVLTSL
+183 RAAVL
-191 EEIEQKTQMRSRTWD
+191 EDIEDFEDKLKMRSRDWD
-206 EYYAYLEKNP
+206 SYHKALENDN
-216 KYKELQNQKEAKTK
+216 KYKELATKRAELSKKVGEKINVVDEYRQSLSSKEGFA
-230 EIEAKD
+230 E
-236 AIIEDFRKTLESKD
+236 LESLKD
-250 KFDELEALRDD
+250 S
-261 GIDLSELNN
+261 GIDLSELNS
-270 EEMRALRK
+270 EEMRRMRK

-291 DTKMTVGN
+291 DTKITVGN

-310 FKSRKEEGYNEYIR
+310 FKSRKEAGYNEYIQ

-386 QDLKDENNLTYLFI
+386 QDLKDQNNLTYLFI

-422 VELCESERIFE
+422 VELASTEQIFDK
-433 NPLHPYTSALLRAI
+433 PLHPYTQALLQAI

-452 DQGQELQ
+452 DQGQELAV
-459 IIEGDI
+459 IEGDI
-465 PSAVKPP
+465 PSAVHPP

-485 DICAHFEPELKE
+485 DICKTYEPELKDYDN
-497 REEGHFVACHLLD
+497 GHFVACHLME

-517 KAYEKNKAEKA
+517 KAYEKNKEL
-528 KKKRRIGRNECYM
+528 KKKQE
-541 KAPIDRFKGKSLE
+541 SELE
-554 EIYKKRET
+554 EMGVL
-562 PR
+562 

>member
-1 MSNKEEKKVLFKIR
+1 MENKEKKVLFKIR

-25 KSLFDRGPGEYVHA
+25 KSIFDKGPGEYVHA
-39 NESISLDIYQG
+39 NESISIDIYEG

-68 TLLQIYDQTEGTTLY
+68 TLLQIYEQTEGTTLY

-88 EQTAPAYMADMIKKI
+88 EELAPEYMGDMIGKI
-103 PSQFPK
+103 PSKFPN
-109 YHKELD
+109 YHKELE
-115 ELNEIYKGLEEANT
+115 ELNGIYADLEKAST
-129 DEKRAELNE
+129 DEDRAMQNE
-138 KAMFKRREIEEDY
+138 RAMFKRREIEENY
-151 LNMIRIAGGLLA
+151 LNMVRIAGGLLA
-163 SDDLNKV
+163 SDDLDKV
-170 SSMLKEKYDILKQ
+170 SKLLKDKYQVLKERSK
-183 RAAVLTSL
+183 VLGQI
-191 EEIEQKTQMRSRTWD
+191 EEFEQKVMMRARTWD
-206 EYYAYLEKNP
+206 EYYEHLDNDP
-216 KYKELQNQKEAKTK
+216 KYKELTDKRDAMTQRVDEKS
-230 EIEAKD
+230 
-236 AIIEDFRKTLESKD
+236 AIIDEYRASLRDKEKFAELESQVD
-250 KFDELEALRDD
+250 M
-261 GIDLSELNN
+261 GVDLSELTA
-270 EEMRALRK
+270 EEMRQLRK

-299 IIGEGVLGHEL
+299 IIGEGVLGHNL
-310 FKSRKEEGYNEYIR
+310 FKSRKEEGYNEYIQ

-386 QDLKDENNLTYLFI
+386 QDLKEANNLTYLFI

-410 SDRIGVMYLGVL
+410 SDRIGVMYLGVM
-422 VELCESERIFE
+422 VELADSEKIFA
-433 NPLHPYTSALLRAI
+433 NPLHPYTKALLSAI

-459 IIEGDI
+459 VIEGDI

-485 DICAHFEPELKE
+485 DICANFEPELKDQGQ
-497 REEGHFVACHLLD
+497 GHFVACHLMD

-517 KAYEKNKAEKA
+517 KAYEKNMAQRA
-528 KKKRRIGRNECYM
+528 KE
-541 KAPIDRFKGKSLE
+541 AQELE
-554 EIYKKRET
+554 EISAI
-562 PR
+562 

>member
-1 MSNKEEKKVLFKIR
+1 MENKDKKVLFKIR

-25 KSLFDRGPGEYVHA
+25 KSFFNRGPGEYVHA
-39 NESISLDIYQG
+39 NESISIDIYEG

-68 TLLQIYDQTEGTTLY
+68 TLLQIYEQTEGTTLY
-83 YGKTI
+83 YGKTL
-88 EQTAPAYMADMIKKI
+88 EELAPEYMGKMISRI
-103 PSQFPK
+103 PSKFPN
-109 YHKELD
+109 YRKELE
-115 ELNEIYKGLEEANT
+115 ELNKIYEDLEKSET
-129 DEKRAELNE
+129 DEDRAMNNE
-138 KAMFKRREIEEDY
+138 KAMFKRRAIEEEY

-170 SSMLKEKYDILKQ
+170 SKLLNDEYQVLRERAKILAQ
-183 RAAVLTSL
+183 I
-191 EEIEQKTQMRSRTWD
+191 EDFEQKVQMRVRTWD
-206 EYYAYLEKNP
+206 DYHRALDNDP
-216 KYKELQNQKEAKTK
+216 KYKELIAKRDQAT
-230 EIEAKD
+230 AKV
-236 AIIEDFRKTLESKD
+236 EEKRK
-250 KFDELEALRDD
+250 ELEAYRDSLKSKED
-261 GIDLSELNN
+261 FEELENELDTGIDLSELTS
-270 EEMRALRK
+270 EEMRQLRK

-310 FKSRKEEGYNEYIR
+310 FKSRNEKGYNEYIQ

-386 QDLKDENNLTYLFI
+386 QDLKEKNNLTYLFI

-410 SDRIGVMYLGVL
+410 SDRIGVMYLGVM
-422 VELCESERIFE
+422 VELAESENIFE
-433 NPLHPYTSALLRAI
+433 NPLHPYTKALLQAI

-452 DQGQELQ
+452 DQGQELAV
-459 IIEGDI
+459 IEGDI
-465 PSAVKPP
+465 PSAVRPP

-485 DICAHFEPELKE
+485 DICANFEPELKDVGN
-497 REEGHFVACHLLD
+497 GHFVACHLVD
-510 VSEEEKQ
+510 VTEEEKQ
-517 KAYEKNKAEKA
+517 KAYEKNMAKRAKEAE
-528 KKKRRIGRNECYM
+528 E
-541 KAPIDRFKGKSLE
+541 LE
-554 EIYKKRET
+554 EISAI
-562 PR
+562 

>member
-1 MSNKEEKKVLFKIR
+1 MENKNKKVLFKIR

-25 KSLFDRGPGEYVHA
+25 KSFFDKGPGEYVHA
-39 NESISLDIYQG
+39 NESISIDIYEG

-68 TLLQIYDQTEGTTLY
+68 TLLQIYEQTEGTTLY
-83 YGKTI
+83 YGKTLDDY
-88 EQTAPAYMADMIKKI
+88 APEYMGKMISKI
-103 PSQFPK
+103 PSKFPN
-109 YHKELD
+109 YQKELD
-115 ELNEIYKGLEEANT
+115 ELNKIYEDLEKSET
-129 DEKRAELNE
+129 DEDRAMNNE
-138 KAMFKRREIEEDY
+138 KAMFKRREIEEEY

-163 SDDLNKV
+163 ADDLNKV
-170 SSMLKEKYDILKQ
+170 AKLLNNEYQVLRERAKVYTELEEFEQKVQMRVRSWDDYYKSLDEDPKYNELKEKVDSITIK
-183 RAAVLTSL
+183 VN
-191 EEIEQKTQMRSRTWD
+191 
-206 EYYAYLEKNP
+206 EKRD
-216 KYKELQNQKEAKTK
+216 
-230 EIEAKD
+230 EIEAYRDSLRDKEGF
-236 AIIEDFRKTLESKD
+236 AELESQLD
-250 KFDELEALRDD
+250 T
-261 GIDLSELNN
+261 GIDLSELNK
-270 EEMRALRK
+270 EEMRELRK

-299 IIGEGVLGHEL
+299 IIGEGVLGHDL
-310 FKSRKEEGYNEYIR
+310 FNSRNEKGYNEYIQ

-386 QDLKDENNLTYLFI
+386 QDLKEENNLTYLFI

-410 SDRIGVMYLGVL
+410 SDRIGVMYLGVM
-422 VELCESERIFE
+422 VELADSEKIFE
-433 NPLHPYTSALLRAI
+433 NPLHPYTKSLLQAI

-452 DQGQELQ
+452 NQGQELAV
-459 IIEGDI
+459 IEGDI

-485 DICAHFEPELKE
+485 DICAHFEPELKDNGD
-497 REEGHFVACHLLD
+497 GHFIACHLMD

-517 KAYEKNKAEKA
+517 RAYEKNMA
-528 KKKRRIGRNECYM
+528 KRAKEEEE
-541 KAPIDRFKGKSLE
+541 LE
-554 EIYKKRET
+554 EISAI
-562 PR
+562 

>member
-1 MSNKEEKKVLFKIR
+1 MENKDKKVLFKIR

-25 KSLFDRGPGEYVHA
+25 KGLFHKGPGEYVHA
-39 NESISLDIYQG
+39 NESISIDIYEG

-68 TLLQIYDQTEGTTLY
+68 TLLQIYEQTEGTTLY
-83 YGKTI
+83 YGKTL
-88 EQTAPAYMADMIKKI
+88 EELAPEYMGKMITKI
-103 PSQFPK
+103 PSKFPN

-115 ELNEIYKGLEEANT
+115 ELNKIYEELEKSET
-129 DEKRAELNE
+129 DEDRAMNNE
-138 KAMFKRREIEEDY
+138 KAMFKRREIEEEY

-163 SDDLNKV
+163 SDDLGKV
-170 SSMLKEKYDILKQ
+170 ANLLNGEYQILRERAKVYFDI
-183 RAAVLTSL
+183 
-191 EEIEQKTQMRSRTWD
+191 EEFEQKAQMMVRTWD
-206 EYYAYLEKNP
+206 DYYKILEEDP
-216 KYKELQNQKEAKTK
+216 KYKELKNKACEITK
-230 EIEAKD
+230 RVEEKRVEIEAYRDTLRDK
-236 AIIEDFRKTLESKD
+236 EGFNELESQLD
-250 KFDELEALRDD
+250 T

-270 EEMRALRK
+270 EEMRQLRK

-299 IIGEGVLGHEL
+299 IIGEGVLGHDL
-310 FKSRKEEGYNEYIR
+310 FKSRKEKGYNEYIQ

-332 APYFLHR
+332 APYFLHI

-386 QDLKDENNLTYLFI
+386 QDLKEQNNLTYLFI

-410 SDRIGVMYLGVL
+410 SDRIGVMYLGVM
-422 VELCESERIFE
+422 VELADSEKIFA
-433 NPLHPYTSALLRAI
+433 NPLHPYTKALLQAI

-452 DQGQELQ
+452 DQGQELA

-465 PSAVKPP
+465 PSAVRPP

-485 DICAHFEPELKE
+485 DICAQFEPELKDVGD
-497 REEGHFVACHLLD
+497 GHFVACHLMD
-510 VSEEEKQ
+510 VSEEEKERAHA
-517 KAYEKNKAEKA
+517 KVMAERA
-528 KKKRRIGRNECYM
+528 KLDEE
-541 KAPIDRFKGKSLE
+541 LE
-554 EIYKKRET
+554 EISAI
-562 PR
+562 

>member
-1 MSNKEEKKVLFKIR
+1 MENTNDKKVLFKIR

-25 KSLFDRGPGEYVHA
+25 KGLFNKGPGAYVHA
-39 NESISLDIYQG
+39 NESISIDIYEG

-83 YGKTI
+83 YGKTL
-88 EQTAPAYMADMIKKI
+88 EDVAPAYMGTMIKNI
-103 PSQFPK
+103 PSQFPS
-109 YHKELD
+109 YQTAND
-115 ELNEIYKGLEEANT
+115 ELSAIYDELENAAD
-129 DEKRAELNE
+129 DETRAAANE
-138 KAMFKRREIEEDY
+138 KAMFKRREIEEKY
-151 LNMIRIAGGLLA
+151 LNMIRIAGGLLV
-163 SDDLNKV
+163 SEDLNKV
-170 SSMLKEKYDILKQ
+170 QALLDDYYKSLRDRAKVIGDIE
-183 RAAVLTSL
+183 VF
-191 EEIEQKTQMRSRTWD
+191 EQKLQMRSREWD
-206 EYYAYLEKNP
+206 EYYDHRDNDP
-216 KYKELQNQKEAKTK
+216 RYKELIAKRAELSKAVGEKYNNIEAYRDTLKDKEGFEELENQK
-230 EIEAKD
+230 D
-236 AIIEDFRKTLESKD
+236 N
-250 KFDELEALRDD
+250 
-261 GIDLSELNN
+261 GIDLSKLNDD
-270 EEMRALRK
+270 EMREMRK

-299 IIGEGVLGHEL
+299 IIGEGVLGHDL
-310 FKSRKEEGYNEYIR
+310 FKSRKDEGYNEYIQ

-386 QDLKDENNLTYLFI
+386 QDLKDQNNLTYLFI

-422 VELCESERIFE
+422 VELASTEQIFD
-433 NPLHPYTSALLRAI
+433 NPSHPYTQALLQAI

-459 IIEGDI
+459 TIEGDI
-465 PSAVKPP
+465 PSAVNPP
-472 KGCRFHTRCEYAM
+472 TGCRFHTRCQYAM
-485 DICAHFEPELKE
+485 DICKTYQPQLKDYGK
-497 REEGHFVACHLLD
+497 GHYVACHLME

-517 KAYEKNKAEKA
+517 KAYERNQALKNKE
-528 KKKRRIGRNECYM
+528 EH
-541 KAPIDRFKGKSLE
+541 DLE
-554 EIYKKRET
+554 EMSAL
-562 PR
+562 